1 MKSNVS
7 FLRRLGSIIYDFFL
21 VFSFV
26 FFIEGV
32 VIIINNKQ
40 AITSSLFFYLLTLP
54 LIYVYFSMS
63 WVRGKQTLGMRAW
76 KFEIIQKDGSH
87 VTQKQSLIRFLLAI
101 ISMLFCFWK
110 ITLGKSLTNIFCF
123 TSEINIRININ
134 EILYLIT
141 KPTMPLWVSFCI
153 NLINRILV
161 IFHHII
167 LRSISGKFLSNNHV
181 TVAYVG

>member
-87 VTQKQSLIRFLLAI
+87 VNQQQSLIRFLLAI
-101 ISMLFCFWK
+101 ISMLGIGFIFQFFNQHK
-110 ITLGKSLTNIFCF
+110 LPLHDYYSKTYLKLTLK
-123 TSEINIRININ
+123 
-134 EILYLIT
+134 
-141 KPTMPLWVSFCI
+141 
-153 NLINRILV
+153 
-161 IFHHII
+161 
-167 LRSISGKFLSNNHV
+167 
-181 TVAYVG
+181 

>member
-32 VIIINNKQ
+32 VIIVNNKQ

-63 WVRGKQTLGMRAW
+63 WVRGKQTLGKRAW

-87 VTQKQSLIRFLLAI
+87 VNQKQSLIRFLLAI
-101 ISMLFCFWK
+101 ISMMGIGF
-110 ITLGKSLTNIFCF
+110 IFQF
-123 TSEINIRININ
+123 FNQHNLPLHDYYSKT
-134 EILYLIT
+134 YLIST
-141 KPTMPLWVSFCI
+141 LK
-153 NLINRILV
+153 
-161 IFHHII
+161 
-167 LRSISGKFLSNNHV
+167 
-181 TVAYVG
+181 

>member
-54 LIYVYFSMS
+54 LIYVYFSLS

-101 ISMLFCFWK
+101 ISMMGIGEFLEF
-110 ITLGKSLTNIFCF
+110 ISSLSCD
-123 TSEINIRININ
+123 
-134 EILYLIT
+134 
-141 KPTMPLWVSFCI
+141 
-153 NLINRILV
+153 
-161 IFHHII
+161 
-167 LRSISGKFLSNNHV
+167 
-181 TVAYVG
+181 

>member
-87 VTQKQSLIRFLLAI
+87 VTHKQSIIRFLLAT
-101 ISMLFCFWK
+101 ISLLGIGFIFQLFNQHK
-110 ITLGKSLTNIFCF
+110 LPLHDYYSKT
-123 TSEINIRININ
+123 
-134 EILYLIT
+134 YLIST
-141 KPTMPLWVSFCI
+141 LKQYDQELQ
-153 NLINRILV
+153 
-161 IFHHII
+161 
-167 LRSISGKFLSNNHV
+167 
-181 TVAYVG
+181 